1 MRIILLTICFIFL
14 SYRVS
19 YYIKG
24 QITSPVQ
31 VSGSN
36 ANTAKLNIDNMVLRG
51 KDNRSFEY
59 CVMAAQA
66 SRVEDDVFS
75 LIDLNVEYFNQDG
88 QMNLSAEHGLIN
100 KTRQF
105 LTLEDW
111 VKLQYGQYLL
121 TSKKMELDFKHSIVY
136 AFGGVQLKNHDSLI
150 RSNKCVILNN
160 PKDIVCKGN
169 VQINLRFSGF

>member
-31 VSGSN
+31 VTSG
-36 ANTAKLNIDNMVLRG
+36 ATNTAKLNIDNMVLRG

-66 SRVEDDVFS
+66 SRVEDDVFN
-75 LIDLNVEYFNQDG
+75 LVDLNVKYFNQDG
-88 QMNLSAEHGLIN
+88 EINLSAEHGLIN
-100 KTRQF
+100 QTKQF
-105 LTLEDW
+105 LKLEDW

-121 TSKKMELDFKHSIVY
+121 TSKKMELDFNRSIVY
-136 AFGGVQLKNHDSLI
+136 ASGGVQLKNSDSLI
-150 RSNKCVILNN
+150 SSSKCILLNN

-169 VQINLRFSGF
+169 VQINLRFGGF